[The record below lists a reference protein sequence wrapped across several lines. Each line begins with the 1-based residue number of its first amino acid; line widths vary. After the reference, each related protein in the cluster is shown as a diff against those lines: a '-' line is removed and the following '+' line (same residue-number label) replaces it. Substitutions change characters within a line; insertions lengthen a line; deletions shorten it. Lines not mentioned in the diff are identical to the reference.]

1 MRTIKFRAWD
11 ISEKCW
17 IDIKSMGFEGSR
29 KSNELWYVQA
39 CDENEKDIDPPYF
52 PEMGDIELL
61 QFTGLHDKNGREIYE
76 GDILR
81 NKIGVTAEIKFSP
94 EHAAFTASYKFQ
106 NLSGEEYL
114 AKDVIEMSEVIGNRW
129 EHPHLLE
136 GSVEE

>member
-1 MRTIKFRAWD
+1 MRKIKFRAWD

-39 CDENEKDIDPPYF
+39 CDENERDIDPPYF

-76 GDILR
+76 GDVLYHPVQGYR
-81 NKIGVTAEIKFSP
+81 RVFYPYSDRV
-94 EHAAFTASYKFQ
+94 AAFGLREIYNGMGSTLDNPFLY
-106 NLSGEEYL
+106 E
-114 AKDVIEMSEVIGNRW
+114 IIGNIH
-129 EHPHLLE
+129 EHPNLLE
-136 GSVEE
+136 QADE